1 MPESASPSRLLP
13 RTLRPGE
20 TIAIVAPSG
29 ALAPGS
35 LDAAT
40 ARLEQ
45 AGFRVRCAADV
56 YARRG
61 YLSGESD
68 AAKAVSLS
76 AAFADPTIRAVLCAK
91 GGYGALRILPLVD
104 WTAVRANPK
113 PFCGFSDIT
122 ALHQALRRETGLV
135 TFHGP
140 MAVWDRDDAQ
150 PEWNSAGLITA
161 LTATQPLGV
170 VAAPAGATPTATL
183 VGGVAEGVL
192 DGGNLS
198 MLAAL
203 CGTRWQ
209 PRFADGIVLLED
221 THEAPYRV
229 DRMLTQLVLAGAFAD
244 VRGVVFGDSPDCD
257 RPPSPR
263 GRTLNEVLLDRLGP
277 LSVPLLYGFPCGHT
291 AHRATL
297 PLGVRARLNATAG
310 TLTLLEPATA
320 GDGG

>member
-1 MPESASPSRLLP
+1 MPEAALPPRLLP
-13 RTLRPGE
+13 RALRPGA

-29 ALAPGS
+29 AVAPGL

-40 ARLEQ
+40 ARLEG
-45 AGFRVRCAADV
+45 AGFRVRSGADV

-61 YLSGESD
+61 YLAGDSD
-68 AAKAVSLS
+68 AAKAAGLS
-76 AAFADPTIRAVLCAK
+76 AVFADPAVAAVLCAK

-104 WTAVRANPK
+104 WDVIRANPK

-122 ALHQALRRETGLV
+122 ALHAALRRETGLV

-150 PEWNSAGLITA
+150 PEWNWAGLIAA
-161 LTATQPLGV
+161 LTATQPLGAI
-170 VAAPAGATPTATL
+170 AAPAGATPTEAL
-183 VGGVAEGVL
+183 APGVAEGVL

-209 PRFADGIVLLED
+209 PRFHDGIALLED
-221 THEAPYRV
+221 TNEAPYRV
-229 DRMLTQLVLAGAFAD
+229 DRMLTQLLLAGAFAG
-244 VRGVVFGDSPDCD
+244 VRGIVFGDSPDCD

-263 GRTLNEVLLDRLGP
+263 GLTLRDVLLDRLGP
-277 LSVPLLYGFPCGHT
+277 LGVPLLYGFPCGHT

-297 PLGVRARLNATAG
+297 PLGVRARLDVAAG
-310 TLTLLEPATA
+310 TLTPLEAATA
-320 GDGG
+320 GNR